1 MTRGFPARR
10 IDRGCRQS
18 VYLRSERR
26 KRGGDVR
33 LSRGINRRWQ
43 DSVAKSAELRSS
55 CTSPTISCVS
65 SRAHPATSTEVG
77 SLTHRETPVC
87 VHAPPFERKRKREWL
102 DSKKSKNSLPVYESL
117 SLSLSPFH
125 RRSMF
130 TLSPLC
136 TFTRARVARRWLA
149 AADVH
154 VFRTEEEQNASGR
167 RGGQRRFS
175 EWLVKKDYTSG
186 ARVPR
191 SETRS
196 ISLKLSNGIS
206 FLNYHADPLF
216 RFYNTRRTPLRL
228 FRLRVASTSRLIRAA
243 NDDLT
248 KQRNDSSVTTT
259 KQLLKRIYH

>member
-117 SLSLSPFH
+117 SLSLSFSSSVDVH
-125 RRSMF
+125 SF
-130 TLSPLC
+130 ALVHVH
-136 TFTRARVARRWLA
+136 TRACSATLI
-149 AADVH
+149 
-154 VFRTEEEQNASGR
+154 GR
-167 RGGQRRFS
+167 GRC
-175 EWLVKKDYTSG
+175 TC
-186 ARVPR
+186 
-191 SETRS
+191 
-196 ISLKLSNGIS
+196 I
-206 FLNYHADPLF
+206 
-216 RFYNTRRTPLRL
+216 
-228 FRLRVASTSRLIRAA
+228 
-243 NDDLT
+243 
-248 KQRNDSSVTTT
+248 
-259 KQLLKRIYH
+259 